1 MLYDKYLVVAIFAI
15 IGLLFPTLTF
25 FGTRFFRPE
34 KPTVRKLQTYECGEI
49 PEGDARIQF
58 HFQYYIFGI
67 IFVIFDITVV
77 FLLSWAL
84 IYSELSTLSIYIM
97 GIFIS
102 ILLVGLFYVLKKEEV
117 IWI

>member
-1 MLYDKYLVVAIFAI
+1 MLYEKYLVVAIFAI
-15 IGLLFPTLTF
+15 VGLLFPTFAF

-34 KPTVRKLQTYECGEI
+34 KETVRKLQTYECGEI

-67 IFVIFDITVV
+67 IFVIFDIIIV
-77 FLLSWAL
+77 FLLLWAL
-84 IYSELSTLSIYIM
+84 IYSNLGTQQLYLM
-97 GIFIS
+97 GIFVS
-102 ILLVGLFYVLKKEEV
+102 ILLIGLFYVLKKEEV